1 MFRGNQNK
9 EEMMFRS
16 IRISDYMTTSLIT
29 TTPDADLL
37 SAVDL
42 LIEHGISGMPVVQD
56 GQLIGMVSE
65 HDCLN
70 GILKGTYQGEVGGR
84 VAEVMSQQIDTIAHD
99 TDVIAAAESFMK
111 LGRRRLPVVDASGKL
126 IGQLSRC
133 DVLRAIRAYE
143 LPESA

>member
-1 MFRGNQNK
+1 
-9 EEMMFRS
+9 MFRS

-29 TTPDADLL
+29 TSPDADLL

-42 LIEHGISGMPVVQD
+42 LIEHGISGMPVVEN
-56 GQLIGMVSE
+56 GQLMGMVSE

-84 VAEVMSQQIDTIAHD
+84 VSEVMSSTMDTISHD
-99 TDVIAAAESFMK
+99 TDVIAAAEAFIK
-111 LGRRRLPVVDASGKL
+111 QGRRRLPVVDAQGKL

-133 DVLRAIRAYE
+133 DVLRAVRAYE
-143 LPESA
+143 LTEI